1 MMNTCDGVGVGE
13 GSGLAASGGVWTAAT
28 GVGLGWTTLP
38 AAGPQAPIDRGA
50 TIAAPMRL
58 RSKRWDLEVRPERG
72 GRITSL
78 RLDGEELLDQG
89 IGVDQPTAKGFV
101 EGGAWGWDEMV
112 PNVEETDTLPDHG
125 EAWRL
130 PWQVLRAGGARCWGQ
145 ILLWELGRS
154 VEGAEVGR
162 VGCSYRNLRA
172 EPHPAVWGAR

>member
-38 AAGPQAPIDRGA
+38 VAGPQAPIDRAA

-58 RSKRWDLEVRPERG
+58 RSRRWDLEVRPERG

-112 PNVEETDTLPDHG
+112 PNLEPTGELPDHG
-125 EAWRL
+125 EAWRVPLGVVDEHPRRGGGGL
-130 PWQVLRAGGARCWGQ
+130 PPRVLQRRDEPGER
-145 ILLWELGRS
+145 GR
-154 VEGAEVGR
+154 
-162 VGCSYRNLRA
+162 
-172 EPHPAVWGAR
+172 